1 MKKRREEKPENN
13 ERWLLTYS
21 DLITLL
27 MVFFVVLY
35 SASNINQ
42 KKYEN
47 LANSMSYAFTGG
59 TGISD
64 EESGQ
69 SLAESIDDGELA
81 ALVQS
86 EEEKLQSLEEQVDSM
101 IKELGLEDSVSTS
114 IEDRGLVISFNDIIF
129 FDSAKADI
137 KENMKSKLVVL
148 SAILNKIDNYVRVEG
163 HTDNIPIKN
172 ENYNSNWQL
181 SSTRASNVV
190 EFLIGQGGISPDRL
204 SAVGYG
210 EYRPISDNNTDEGR
224 AQNRR
229 VDILI
234 LNNKYDNIEPN
245 N

>member
-1 MKKRREEKPENN
+1 MKKKRQEKENS

-35 SASNINQ
+35 SASNVNQ
-42 KKYEN
+42 KKYEK

-59 TGISD
+59 SGIIDGGQNADVSSSD
-64 EESGQ
+64 N
-69 SLAESIDDGELA
+69 ELSP
-81 ALVQS
+81 LIQT
-86 EEEKLQSLEEQVDSM
+86 EEEKLQSIEGQVDSM
-101 IKELGLEDSVSTS
+101 IDELGLKESVSTS
-114 IEDRGLVISFNDIIF
+114 IEERGLVISFNDRIF

-137 KENMKSKLVVL
+137 KEEMNSKLVSL
-148 SAILNKIDNYVRVEG
+148 ATILNKINNYVRVEG

-172 ENYNSNWQL
+172 EYFNSNWQL
-181 SSTRASNVV
+181 SSIRASNVV
-190 EFLIGQGGISPDRL
+190 EFFIEQGNISPDRL

-210 EYRPISDNNTDEGR
+210 EYRPIADNNTDDGR
-224 AQNRR
+224 AKNRR

-234 LNNKYDNIEPN
+234 LNNKYDNIEMN